1 MLVKHNLLLNGGEL
15 QSPEYIYNKAGASIS
30 VKDGK
35 VYVSGLSTSM
45 AGFTKDGLRES
56 TLELNNDLTYYI
68 GFFGSIEGNIDI
80 YKGQYKPYK
89 TKGKFNY
96 IDSKGSEIKG
106 PMHIRSG
113 SGANVI
119 LERLSLFE
127 EEIGDIFIPCIK
139 DLPTDK
145 QPLLPPEGDY
155 KEIQPQ

>member
-35 VYVSGLSTSM
+35 VYVSGLSTSV

-68 GFFGSIEGNIDI
+68 GFYGSVDGNIDI
-80 YKGQYKPYK
+80 YKGQYKPHL
-89 TKGKFNY
+89 TKDNFNY
-96 IDSKGSEIKG
+96 IELRGSEIKG
-106 PMHIRSG
+106 AMHIRSS

-119 LERLSLFE
+119 LERLCIFK
-127 EEIGDIFIPCIK
+127 GDIGNIFLPCIE
-139 DLPTDK
+139 DLPKDK